1 LLAEAVLEAQPSP
14 WDGLPPGLTRSPT
27 DLMADTLRAGL
38 RVPLIAQEE
47 RVGLMVVHTS
57 QRAGFAP
64 GEIALLQA
72 FANQAAVAI
81 QRSALTD
88 ALRAKV
94 IALEEA
100 QAQIVQ
106 KERMERELELARQ
119 VQQSVLPRVFPLAPG
134 YAFAA
139 RSLPARWVGGDFYD
153 VILLDGDHLGLLIG
167 DVSDKGMA
175 AALYMAQT
183 HSLIRAEAQ
192 RQEADAP
199 GLPASPERMLRS
211 VHSLL
216 QGLSRAEM
224 FVTVFYG
231 VLDIPGRRLVYA
243 RAGHDPPLL
252 LREGQ
257 ATPLSSPGTLLGFPG
272 LHDLHLV
279 REEVSLQPGDRLILY
294 TDGMIDATDPD
305 GHHYGRGRFTTSLRS
320 AGELSAADLCEASF
334 ASLEAHRAGTELY
347 DDATLLVVEVG

>member
-1 LLAEAVLEAQPSP
+1 
-14 WDGLPPGLTRSPT
+14 
-27 DLMADTLRAGL
+27 
-38 RVPLIAQEE
+38 VPLITQEE
-47 RVGLMVVHTS
+47 KVGLMVVHTS

-64 GEIALLQA
+64 GEVALLQA

-88 ALRAKV
+88 ALQAKV

-100 QAQIVQ
+100 QAQLVQ

-192 RQEADAP
+192 RQEPDAP
-199 GLPASPERMLRS
+199 GLPVSPERVLRS

-216 QGLSRAEM
+216 QGLSRTEM

-231 VLDIPGRRLVYA
+231 VLNIPERRLVYT

-252 LREGQ
+252 LRQGQ
-257 ATPLSSPGTLLGFPG
+257 AMPLGGPGTLLGFPG
-272 LHDLHLV
+272 LHDLHLA
-279 REEVSLQPGDRLILY
+279 REEIRLQRGDRLILY
-294 TDGMIDATDPD
+294 TDGMIDATDPS
-305 GHHYGRGRFTTSLRS
+305 GRRYGRGRFTSSVRS
-320 AGELSAADLCEASF
+320 AGDLSAADLCEESF
-334 ASLEAHRAGTELY
+334 ASLEAHQAGSELY
-347 DDATLLVVEVG
+347 DDATLLVVEVH